1 MKVAFII
8 PKYDDR
14 DNELRPMAQCRIF
27 PPISLAQMAG
37 LAGKQGTIHIIDERY
52 NSAQHETQANIAVI
66 FINNYNFQRAYSLAN
81 YYHKRGS
88 YVVFTGPRL
97 SHAAKEACKYADC
110 LFIGAGED
118 CMANFLSDYMSGKTR
133 RLYGGFASKP
143 TSNCVTITSGNTV
156 LCLV

>member
-1 MKVAFII
+1 MKVTFII

-37 LAGKQGTIHIIDERY
+37 LAGKQGTVHIIDERY

-88 YVVFTGPRL
+88 FVVFTGPRL

-110 LFIGAGED
+110 LFIGSGKD
-118 CMANFLSDYMSGKTR
+118 CMSKFLTDYLSGTTQC
-133 RLYGGFASKP
+133 LYGDNFNKKATNNVVASNNGA
-143 TSNCVTITSGNTV
+143 TLS
-156 LCLV
+156 LA